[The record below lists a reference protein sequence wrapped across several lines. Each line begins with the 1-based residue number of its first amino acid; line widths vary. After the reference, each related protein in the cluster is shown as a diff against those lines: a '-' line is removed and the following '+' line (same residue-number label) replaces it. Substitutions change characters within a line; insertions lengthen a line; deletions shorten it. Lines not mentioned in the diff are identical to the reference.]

1 MDKGLKFLAN
11 NYFPE
16 RLKKIMLSDLASPER
31 TEEIRLKAKGA
42 LCVLKKSG
50 LYFLGE
56 NGETAEYEKAAFFSK
71 EELSE
76 IVTLLCENSV
86 YSNQE
91 HIKKGFIPLR
101 GGHRAGITGRCIEE
115 NGKIKY
121 IADFSAVNIRIAK
134 EFIGA
139 SDSVFPHIYNDGNI
153 LNTLIVSPPGCGKTT
168 LLRDIA
174 RKLGSPHFMKKV
186 AIADER
192 GEIAACFEGIPEN
205 DVGSLSFVMDNCP
218 KAEGIFAMIRAMNP
232 DVVITDE
239 IGTSEDADAVMQAL
253 YSGICVICSAHGR
266 NLAEAGKRSG
276 IRELLSEKAFA
287 KVIVLSR
294 KDGPGTVEGVLNL
307 C

>member
-1 MDKGLKFLAN
+1 MDKGLKFLSE

-16 RLKKIMLSDLASPER
+16 RLKKIMLADLAAPER
-31 TEEIRLKAKGA
+31 TEEIRIKANDA
-42 LCVLKKSG
+42 VCVLKKSG

-56 NGETAEYEKAAFFSK
+56 NGETTEYEKAAFFSK

-121 IADFSAVNIRIAK
+121 ITDFSAVNIRIAREIK
-134 EFIGA
+134 GA
-139 SDSVFPHIYNDGNI
+139 ADSVMPHIYNGKRV

-168 LLRDIA
+168 MLRDIA
-174 RKLGSPHFMKKV
+174 RKLGSPFFMKKV

-192 GEIAACFEGIPEN
+192 GEIAACFEGIAEN
-205 DVGSLSFVMDNCP
+205 DIGSLSFVMDNCP
-218 KAEGIFAMIRAMNP
+218 KAEGIVSLIRAMNP
-232 DVVITDE
+232 DIVITDE
-239 IGTSEDADAVMQAL
+239 IGTKEDVYAVMQAL
-253 YSGICVICSAHGR
+253 NSGVSVIASAHGFSVSDV
-266 NLAEAGKRSG
+266 KRKSG
-276 IRELLSEKAFA
+276 IKELLSEGAFE
-287 KVIVLSR
+287 KVIILSR
-294 KDGPGTVEGVLNL
+294 KKGPGTVEEILDL